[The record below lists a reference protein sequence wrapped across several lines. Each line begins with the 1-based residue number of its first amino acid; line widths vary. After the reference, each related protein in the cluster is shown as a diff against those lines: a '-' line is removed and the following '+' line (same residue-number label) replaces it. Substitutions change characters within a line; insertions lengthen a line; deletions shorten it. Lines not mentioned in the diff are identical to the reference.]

1 MQYINALVEHNLSFR
16 SVVLHFHDACSKNG
30 KNRFTLLCIVKF
42 LRLKFLSIDLNQ
54 SYSVEHVQAV
64 HRKAIANRLTPLNAP
79 SVLAPTT
86 LLWR

>member
-1 MQYINALVEHNLSFR
+1 MLLKWQKPIYIALHR
-16 SVVLHFHDACSKNG
+16 KI
-30 KNRFTLLCIVKF
+30 FTIEI
-42 LRLKFLSIDLNQ
+42 LSIDLNQ